1 MNANPAMAGQ
11 KAAQEQSYVGWLL
24 LGTVFGFMGP
34 FFAHVLTPTAPS
46 TVLQAGPKDPA
57 EQHVFMDAYVGRAKN
72 LRIRQAWIGLV
83 FSFFLYTA
91 ACVGGCLTFMETTL
105 DYMLR
110 NPPSGALRN
119 SPGQSGAR
127 SGDGAGRPPLVL
139 RQPGEPGPR
148 PTGVWTGSGGS
159 NSPEETA
166 GWRDSRVP
174 ESWTVEIAFGND
186 RIEISYPSLGC
197 SGELEPRNE
206 SARWLE
212 YTQDLMCT
220 DPRYRTPFSR
230 RGYLVLQRTADDM
243 LWFEWSRGGRALATA
258 SLRPSSP

>member
-1 MNANPAMAGQ
+1 
-11 KAAQEQSYVGWLL
+11 
-24 LGTVFGFMGP
+24 MGSP
-34 FFAHVLTPTAPS
+34 SRNVQYHPPRLSEDRLNLPQPHSPSLPTHCTAPGNREC
-46 TVLQAGPKDPA
+46 A
-57 EQHVFMDAYVGRAKN
+57 
-72 LRIRQAWIGLV
+72 
-83 FSFFLYTA
+83 
-91 ACVGGCLTFMETTL
+91 
-105 DYMLR
+105 
-110 NPPSGALRN
+110 
-119 SPGQSGAR
+119 
-127 SGDGAGRPPLVL
+127 
-139 RQPGEPGPR
+139 RQPGDPGPR

-230 RGYLVLQRTADDM
+230 GGYLVLQRTADDM